1 MECEPIVIKPHPCSQ
16 SVSPT
21 AQHINQ
27 IQHMTA
33 GAQRAPAATA
43 TLPPTVK
50 SGALVQH
57 CSMIEKQDKLNICTY
72 YANTMIPKH
81 VP

>member
-1 MECEPIVIKPHPCSQ
+1 MPTDWNYKQGYTMECEPIVIKPHLCSQ

-43 TLPPTVK
+43 TAMTHTFMNSCAPYGHNDYDT
-50 SGALVQH
+50 
-57 CSMIEKQDKLNICTY
+57 CSNNC
-72 YANTMIPKH
+72 
-81 VP
+81 